1 LLELVA
7 LASSSFVIALSGAL
21 IPGPLLTLTIS
32 ESAKRGAK
40 AGPLLIVGHVI
51 LEGVLVV
58 LLLGGLSAVM
68 TNILFMLVSFCL
80 GGAILL
86 IMGFSMLRGSASIN
100 FDIFREGE
108 SKGGNIILL
117 GIVGSL
123 SNPYFVIWWATIGLG
138 YLVSSIKLGVQGAI
152 AFFIGHIL
160 ADFVWYALVS
170 VAISRGREIFPVKV
184 YRRLVFCCGS
194 FLILFGVWF
203 LAEGVKVGLKH
214 VSGEVPRWI
223 G

>member
-1 LLELVA
+1 MLELVV

-21 IPGPLLTLTIS
+21 IPGPLLTITIG

-40 AGPLLIVGHVI
+40 AGPLLIVGHGI
-51 LEGVLVV
+51 LEGVLVI

-68 TNILFMLVSFCL
+68 TNVLFMLVSFFL

-86 IMGFSMLRGSASIN
+86 IMGVKMLRESASID
-100 FDIFREGE
+100 FDIFKEKE

-123 SNPYFVIWWATIGLG
+123 SNPYWAIWWATIGLG
-138 YLVSSIKLGVQGAI
+138 YLVSSIKVGVQGVI
-152 AFFIGHIL
+152 AFFVGHIL
-160 ADFVWYALVS
+160 ADFAWYALVS

-203 LAEGVKVGLKH
+203 LAEGVKAGLKA
-214 VSGEVPRWI
+214 
-223 G
+223 

>member
-1 LLELVA
+1 MLELVA

-21 IPGPLLTLTIS
+21 IPGPLLTLTIG

-40 AGPLLIVGHVI
+40 AGPLLIVGHGI

-68 TNILFMLVSFCL
+68 TNVLFMLVSFCL

-86 IMGFSMLRGSASIN
+86 IMGVSMLRESASID
-100 FDIFREGE
+100 FDIFRGGE

-123 SNPYFVIWWATIGLG
+123 SNPYFFIWWATIGLG

-152 AFFIGHIL
+152 AFFVGHIL

-170 VAISRGREIFPVKV
+170 AAISRGREIFPLKV
-184 YRRLVFCCGS
+184 YRRLVFGCGS

-203 LAEGVKVGLKH
+203 LAEGVKVGLKA
-214 VSGEVPRWI
+214 
-223 G
+223 